1 MLSKLLRAVK
11 TYDGIDDE
19 DEYEAQQKYE
29 NVFMLI
35 RLCKDVGISDHITT
49 IDITS
54 IYSIKLAYDNKLT
67 LELGDVTD
75 AALKLTVAKN
85 LIEKGEFDGEKGT
98 LILSQL
104 SENAYNMKV
113 TFRPDYEDTSK
124 DDTSGGNTNSGGE
137 TSSEPEAVPG
147 DTTDPEEP
155 AE

>member
-1 MLSKLLRAVK
+1 M
-11 TYDGIDDE
+11 
-19 DEYEAQQKYE
+19 
-29 NVFMLI
+29 
-35 RLCKDVGISDHITT
+35 
-49 IDITS
+49 
-54 IYSIKLAYDNKLT
+54 
-67 LELGDVTD
+67 
-75 AALKLTVAKN
+75 
-85 LIEKGEFDGEKGT
+85 GT

-113 TFRPDYEDTSK
+113 TFRPDYEDTSSKDDTSK

>member
-1 MLSKLLRAVK
+1 M
-11 TYDGIDDE
+11 
-19 DEYEAQQKYE
+19 
-29 NVFMLI
+29 
-35 RLCKDVGISDHITT
+35 
-49 IDITS
+49 
-54 IYSIKLAYDNKLT
+54 
-67 LELGDVTD
+67 
-75 AALKLTVAKN
+75 AKN

-113 TFRPDYEDTSK
+113 TFRPDYEDTSSK

-137 TSSEPEAVPG
+137 TSSEPEVVPG